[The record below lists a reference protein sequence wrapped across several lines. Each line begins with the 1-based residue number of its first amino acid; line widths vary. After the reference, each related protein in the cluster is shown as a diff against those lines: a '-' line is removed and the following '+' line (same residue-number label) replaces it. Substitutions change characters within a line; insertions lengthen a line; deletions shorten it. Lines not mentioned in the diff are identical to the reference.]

1 MQERNLPLEPPTSY
15 WESEKKIVNEEI
27 PEREVPK
34 SNYDRASQE
43 WEQFR
48 RNI

>member
-1 MQERNLPLEPPTSY
+1 MQKRNLPLEPPTSY
-15 WESEKKIVNEEI
+15 WESEKKITDEEI
-27 PEREVPK
+27 KEKEISK
-34 SNYDRASQE
+34 SDYDRASLE